1 MFDERFF
8 YLRCN
13 QGLNRTN
20 CRPDGTL
27 KGFVTP
33 DDTES
38 KNIMLSSSSSKSIS
52 INAFIYIFCLK
63 VNICFKLNQKL
74 PVLLFDYFAMISPF
88 TNYSR
93 IIAKTV

>member
-1 MFDERFF
+1 MFDESFF

-13 QGLNRTN
+13 QGLNRIN
-20 CRPDGTL
+20 YRPDGTL
-27 KGFVTP
+27 KGSVTP
-33 DDTES
+33 DDAGS
-38 KNIMLSSSSSKSIS
+38 KNIMLSSSSSKYIS

-63 VNICFKLNQKL
+63 INICFKLNQKMS
-74 PVLLFDYFAMISPF
+74 VLLFDYFAMISPF